1 MTGGHSMVL
10 TPYDEFPVHTTPLPV
25 SYIPSTDYNWDEGY
39 YFGLLNPDEK
49 IFFCTGFRVN
59 PNTDMIGGYALFNRA
74 GIQRTFRFSRCW
86 RQDYQLRVGP
96 FRVEV
101 LEPLRTL
108 RLVLDDNDS
117 GIAFDFLWEGCSPAF
132 LEEHHSAETR
142 GRRTTDQS
150 RYSQPGTAKGRLELA
165 ERPWDVSGSGWV
177 AVRDHSWG
185 LYVERPP
192 FAANPRW
199 LPPKP
204 PSTAARALR
213 FWVVFKTGPW
223 SGFYHLHED
232 AEGRQRKLD
241 DVFGTPFGG
250 RLCRGW
256 SDEII
261 ELKAGRH
268 AIEFEPG
275 TRMLRRAV
283 VMLTDAQGR
292 EWRQELEPAAPPWVP
307 QTMGYTPGSW
317 KDGGTF
323 HSYHGSETLA
333 TEWDEFD
340 FSKQPFTYTPYG
352 ADGADAPDSMQM
364 GVSYKQP
371 IHGVEYLVR
380 IRLIAP
386 DGSVTAG
393 AGQLEMFINGPY
405 RPYGFE

>member
-1 MTGGHSMVL
+1 MTDVL
-10 TPYDEFPVHTTPLPV
+10 TPYDEFPVHTTPHPV

-39 YFGLLNPDEK
+39 YFGVLNPAERV
-49 IFFCTGFRVN
+49 FFCTGFRVN
-59 PNTDMIGGYALFNRA
+59 SNTDMIGGYALLNRA

-96 FRVEV
+96 FRLEV

-108 RLVLDDNDS
+108 RLVLERNDS
-117 GIAFDFLWEGCSPAF
+117 GIAFDFLWEGSAPAF
-132 LEEHHSAETR
+132 LEEHHSAATR
-142 GRRTTDQS
+142 GRRITDQS
-150 RYSQPGTAKGRLELA
+150 RYSQPGTARGRLALA
-165 ERPWDVSGSGWV
+165 NHAWDVGAPGWV

-192 FAANPRW
+192 FAAHPRW

-204 PSTAARALR
+204 KSTAARALR
-213 FWVVFKTGPW
+213 FWVVFKAGSW

-232 AEGRQRKLD
+232 ANGVQRKLD

-256 SDEII
+256 ADETV
-261 ELKAGRH
+261 ELTAGRH
-268 AIEFEPG
+268 ALEFEPG
-275 TRMLRRAV
+275 TRILRRAV
-283 VMLTDAQGR
+283 ITLTDTQGR
-292 EWRQELEPAAPPWVP
+292 EWRQELEPAAPAWVP

-340 FSKQPFTYTPYG
+340 FSRQPFSYTPYG
-352 ADGADAPDSMQM
+352 ADGANAPDTMMM
-364 GVSYKQP
+364 GLSYKEP

-386 DGSVTAG
+386 DGSVTTG
-393 AGQLEMFINGPY
+393 AGHLEMFINGPF